1 MLSETVTQS
10 RYEENLYIFSIHNLT
25 CRPSVFSGSMK
36 WIATNI
42 YIADLQSFNFVLGL
56 IVMSTELEQ
65 VVKSIH
71 KGKVPPMW
79 MKHSYPSLKP
89 LGSYVNDF
97 LARIDFFQVCYK
109 IIQIYRCASYRG

>member
-1 MLSETVTQS
+1 ME
-10 RYEENLYIFSIHNLT
+10 
-25 CRPSVFSGSMK
+25 

-65 VVKSIH
+65 VMKSILQR
-71 KGKVPPMW
+71 KVPIMW

-89 LGSYVNDF
+89 LGSYVSDF
-97 LARIDFFQVCYK
+97 LARLDFFQVCYK
-109 IIQIYRCASYRG
+109 IKSGIL